1 MSSPLVLSGFLDFLF
16 SSVEDDVK
24 NPKARSFSS
33 FLAIFSSR
41 VDKSFD
47 FEGWCDDDDDDDDD
61 DDEDEDEDEDVCLI
75 VRFVI
80 MFA

>member
-1 MSSPLVLSGFLDFLF
+1 MSSPLVLSDFLDFVF

-61 DDEDEDEDEDVCLI
+61 DEDEDEDEDDCPL